1 MSDLSQIFQFL
12 VSGITLG
19 GIYALIALG
28 FVTTYNVTGILNFAQ
43 GEFVM
48 LGALT
53 AATLSQK
60 MPLYAAIIL
69 TILILTVVGLIF
81 ERSAIYPV
89 RKASA
94 VTAILVTI
102 GLSISIRGIALLI
115 WGTDPYTL
123 SVFSKGDAFDL
134 LGAKVPLQ
142 SFWII
147 GTTILVVSL
156 LLWFF
161 EKTYFGKAVRACVIN
176 KLAAQLMGISPQIM
190 SLFAVAISA
199 ALGAV
204 AGIVITPITLAT
216 YDMGLM
222 LGLKG
227 FVAAVLG
234 GLTSISGAV
243 WGGILLGLLEALSAG
258 MVSSGYKDAVAFIIL
273 VMVLFVKPNGLFG
286 SSGSNR
292 V

>member
-1 MSDLSQIFQFL
+1 MSEISQILQFII
-12 VSGITLG
+12 SGMTLG

-48 LGALT
+48 LGAIM
-53 AATLSQK
+53 AASLSTK
-60 MPLYAAIIL
+60 MPLFAAIIL
-69 TILILTVVGLIF
+69 TIFIVSVFGLLF
-81 ERSAIYPV
+81 ERSALYPV

-102 GLSISIRGIALLI
+102 GLSISIRGVAVLI

-123 SVFSKGDAFDL
+123 PVFSKGEALTLF
-134 LGAKVPLQ
+134 GAKIPLQ
-142 SFWII
+142 SFWVI
-147 GTTILVVSL
+147 GTALLVVSVL
-156 LLWFF
+156 VWFF

-176 KLAAQLMGISPQIM
+176 KLAAQLMGISPQVM

-199 ALGAV
+199 ALGAI

-243 WGGILLGLLEALSAG
+243 WGGLLLGLLEALSAG
-258 MVSSGYKDAVAFIIL
+258 LVSSGYKDAVAFIIL
-273 VMVLFVKPNGLFG
+273 VMVLFLKPNGLFG
-286 SSGSNR
+286 SGGSNR